1 MSPEVKYCFED
12 EDVTHV
18 AENMAELQ
26 VRRLPVMNRDKR
38 LVGIVSLGSLAK
50 TAKAHRRPKRAS
62 RDWKNLQRSPQ
73 GEISA
78 ADAVKSTRVLKKALG
93 AIQVTAFEDRLCR
106 LEEQLG
112 VGSPPKPGLKVTVIS
127 SERRIELLERLA
139 PQDAT
144 AAERDAERSE
154 LDKAR
159 RVAAALALATKPA
172 ASGFWQGTQVR
183 DQYAR
188 AGGTHSNPVEID
200 GHGDDPSLIEPV
212 GVHEPAT
219 LFRMN

>member
-1 MSPEVKYCFED
+1 MHREIGKIYR
-12 EDVTHV
+12 
-18 AENMAELQ
+18 EL
-26 VRRLPVMNRDKR
+26 RR
-38 LVGIVSLGSLAK
+38 
-50 TAKAHRRPKRAS
+50 
-62 RDWKNLQRSPQ
+62 

-200 GHGDDPSLIEPV
+200 GHCDDPSLIEPV